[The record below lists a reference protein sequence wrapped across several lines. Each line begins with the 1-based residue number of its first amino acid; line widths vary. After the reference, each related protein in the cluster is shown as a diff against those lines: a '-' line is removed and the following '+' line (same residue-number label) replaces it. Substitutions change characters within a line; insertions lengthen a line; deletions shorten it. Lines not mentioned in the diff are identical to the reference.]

1 MVFTLYYRLG
11 PSAMPP
17 AANGR
22 LGGTIEKKSFFA
34 WLLIYNRT
42 AVLTPIVLRVY
53 PHTGLGS
60 KLVITFCKQSEF

>member
-22 LGGTIEKKSFFA
+22 LGGTIKKSFFA

-42 AVLTPIVLRVY
+42 AVLTPKVLRVY

-60 KLVITFCKQSEF
+60 KLVITFPKQSEF

>member
-1 MVFTLYYRLG
+1 MVFTLYYRQG
-11 PSAMPP
+11 PSAIPP

-22 LGGTIEKKSFFA
+22 LGGTIEKSFPA

-60 KLVITFCKQSEF
+60 ELVITFHKKSEF